1 MSCKIILLTCLAF
14 LLTCCQGKT
23 TTIGEA
29 DVYKSIGG
37 QIRTERLKQ
46 GISQQQLADEVGI
59 TQGSLSLIEDGLAT
73 PIHNKLLDIEAYLK
87 MTVQLEGPHKTIQE
101 YVNAKRQRQTD

>member
-1 MSCKIILLTCLAF
+1 MSCKIILLTCWV
-14 LLTCCQGKT
+14 LLLFACQGQT
-23 TTIGEA
+23 TVEDAEI
-29 DVYKSIGG
+29 YKSIGE

-73 PIHNKLLDIEAYLK
+73 PIHNKLLDIETYLG
-87 MTVQLEGPHKTIQE
+87 MTVLLKGPHKTIQE
-101 YVNAKRQRQTD
+101 YVNAKQLQRQ

>member
-1 MSCKIILLTCLAF
+1 MSYKIILLTCLGV
-14 LLTCCQGKT
+14 LLTCCQGQT
-23 TTIGEA
+23 TVPEKAEI
-29 DVYKSIGG
+29 YKSIGG

-46 GISQQQLADEVGI
+46 GISQQQLADQVGI

-73 PIHNKLLDIEAYLK
+73 PIHNKLLDIEAFLG

-101 YVNAKRQRQTD
+101 YVDAQKKTAQ